1 MTGRLNYSL
10 RKFGRVVNFYLAP
23 HYPMEYSCA
32 MAHGHK
38 SHSLTNRVKNLKVLS
53 VIILSLNLSANM
65 FGVPAA
71 YAAVPTCNGLNATI
85 VSSAKQIRGT
95 NGADIIVVQGN
106 NGSTVS
112 SLAGD
117 DVICGSS
124 GVDVIDGGAGNDT
137 ILGLNGND
145 NLDGGAGNDRLSGG
159 DGNDLLSGGAGNDSL
174 QGGTGTDNLN
184 PGAGTNYCA
193 VDNADPIVGQC
204 TLDANGPAI
213 ANTSVVAA
221 ASLITFKWAFS
232 DVSGVDSSWIKIGG
246 SPGWITW
253 CGFPIMG
260 QLSSVVNGISSFT
273 ANCQIPVTAVNGVYT
288 VYFDGV
294 DVFGT
299 PAKQTT
305 VDFRITA
312 GVTDAIAPVTTN
324 VTVVGGIPTARKPIT
339 ITWRS
344 ADSSGVDGVMTWVA
358 LEGGGFA
365 NGSGQAYFEYAATTR
380 TSGTALDGTY
390 QQVITPNAFTVP
402 GTYSIWISARDI
414 YGNKDF
420 SPTNVTFKTP

>member
-1 MTGRLNYSL
+1 MVRARMTPAVANSAKKSVVASISL
-10 RKFGRVVNFYLAP
+10 I
-23 HYPMEYSCA
+23 SI
-32 MAHGHK
+32 
-38 SHSLTNRVKNLKVLS
+38 SLFM
-53 VIILSLNLSANM
+53 NM
-65 FGVPAA
+65 FGLPVANAA
-71 YAAVPTCNGLNATI
+71 TQTCNGLKATI

-95 NGADIIVVQGN
+95 FFNDVIVVQGN
-106 NGSTVS
+106 GGSTVTS
-112 SLAGD
+112 SSGN
-117 DVICGSS
+117 DVICGSN
-124 GVDVIDGGAGNDT
+124 GADVIDGGAGNDT
-137 ILGLNGND
+137 ILGFNGND
-145 NLDGGAGNDRLSGG
+145 NLVGG
-159 DGNDLLSGGAGNDSL
+159 DGNDRLTGGEGNDSLSGGTGNDSL

-193 VDNADPIVGQC
+193 LDNADPIVGQC
-204 TLDANGPAI
+204 TIDGNGPAI
-213 ANTSVVAA
+213 SSTSVVSA
-221 ASLITFKWAFS
+221 ASLITFRWAFS
-232 DVSGVDSSWIKIGG
+232 DLSGVDSSWIKIGG

-260 QLSSVVNGISSFT
+260 QLSSVANGISTFT
-273 ANCQIPVTAVNGVYT
+273 ANCQIPATAVNGVYT

-324 VTVVGGIPTARKPIT
+324 VTVVGGNPATRQPIT
-339 ITWRS
+339 ITWKS
-344 ADSSGVDGVMTWVA
+344 TDSSGVDGVMTWVA

-365 NGSGQAYFEYAATTR
+365 NGSGQAYFEYGATTR

-390 QQVITPNAFTVP
+390 QQVITPNAITVP
-402 GTYSIWISARDI
+402 GNYSIWISARDI

-420 SPTNVTFKTP
+420 SPTSVTFKTP